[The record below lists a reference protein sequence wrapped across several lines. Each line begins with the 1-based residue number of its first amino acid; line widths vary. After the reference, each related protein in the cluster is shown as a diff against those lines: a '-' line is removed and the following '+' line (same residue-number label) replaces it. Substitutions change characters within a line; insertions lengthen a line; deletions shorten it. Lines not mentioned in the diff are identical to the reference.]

1 MSFFIELVAR
11 LLRVPGTPE
20 APPGDEG
27 TTRVFRASPRYY
39 GYRLLT
45 WALGQTVGV
54 VVFLGVASAL
64 SRGSVGLVGGKVSVG
79 VILMLALPFLLLK
92 LLFSYAAV
100 RLDYE
105 RRWYLVTDRSLR
117 VREGVQQ
124 VREITV
130 SFANIQNVSITQG
143 PIQRLLGIADL
154 RVDTA
159 GGGGM
164 VTVGSQLEP
173 ALHAAFFRGV
183 DNAERIRA
191 LIQDHLRNV
200 RDTGLGDPDDAHSLH
215 PPAPVQAPVHA
226 DETVLAVLRQI
237 RAAARELRASA
248 AVERDPRSAP

>member
-1 MSFFIELVAR
+1 MTFFIELVAR
-11 LLRVPGTPE
+11 VLRVPGTPE

-39 GYRLLT
+39 RYRLLL
-45 WALGQTVGV
+45 WLLGETVG
-54 VVFLGVASAL
+54 FIAFFALAAAL
-64 SRGSVGLVGGKVSVG
+64 SKMSPGLVGAKLGVG
-79 VILMLALPFLLLK
+79 AILVLASPLLLLK
-92 LLFSYAAV
+92 LAFSYAAV

-105 RRWYLVTDRSLR
+105 KRWYLVTDRSLR
-117 VREGVQQ
+117 VREGVKQ
-124 VREITV
+124 VHEITV

-159 GGGGM
+159 GGGG
-164 VTVGSQLEP
+164 VVSVGSQLEL

-191 LIQDHLRNV
+191 LIQDHLRGV
-200 RDTGLGDPDDAHSLH
+200 RDTGLGDPDDTHSL
-215 PPAPVQAPVHA
+215 PPTASAPVSDDAVI
-226 DETVLAVLRQI
+226 AVLRQI

-248 AVERDPRSAP
+248 AVERKPR